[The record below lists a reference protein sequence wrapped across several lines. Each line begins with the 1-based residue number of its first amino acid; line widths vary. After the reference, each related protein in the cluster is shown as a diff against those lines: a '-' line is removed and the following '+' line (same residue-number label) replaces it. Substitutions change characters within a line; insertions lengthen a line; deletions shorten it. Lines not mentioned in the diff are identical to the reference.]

1 MTDTALQVQALAGL
15 LNDRYSCRAFLDR
28 PVPEAD
34 MREMFAVAQRTPS
47 WCNSQAWQV
56 IVTSGA
62 TTDRFREGL
71 RADAANSPSDA
82 YDIPGPEK
90 YTGVY
95 LERRRG
101 AGFGLYNALGIAR
114 DDYAARNAQMARNFD
129 LFGAPHTAI
138 VTSDRLLGTYG
149 AVDCGAYVST
159 LLLAAQSLG
168 IAAIP
173 QAAIARQSRF
183 VREFFGIGEDRLVV
197 CAVSFG
203 YADEEHPANSFRTDR
218 ASVDEA
224 VDFR

>member
-1 MTDTALQVQALAGL
+1 MTNTAIKLQALAEL
-15 LNDRYSCRAFLDR
+15 LNDRYSCRAFTDQ

-56 IVTSGA
+56 VVTSGE
-62 TTDRFREGL
+62 TTDKFRAGL
-71 RADAANSPSDA
+71 RQDAANTPSDT

-95 LERRRG
+95 QERRRG
-101 AGFGLYNALGIAR
+101 AGFGLYGALGIAR
-114 DDYAARNAQMARNFD
+114 DDYDARNAQMALNFD

-138 VTSDRLLGTYG
+138 ITSDKLLGTYG

-159 LLLAAQSLG
+159 LLLAAESLG

-173 QAAIARQSRF
+173 QAAVARQSKF
-183 VREFFGIGEDRLVV
+183 VREFFDIGDDRLVV

-203 YADEEHPANSFRTDR
+203 YADHEHPVNSFRTDR